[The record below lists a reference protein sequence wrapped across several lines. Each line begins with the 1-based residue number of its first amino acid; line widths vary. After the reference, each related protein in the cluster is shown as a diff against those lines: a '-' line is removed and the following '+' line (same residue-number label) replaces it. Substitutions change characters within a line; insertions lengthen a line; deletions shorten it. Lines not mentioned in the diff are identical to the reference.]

1 MKPKLRKKRE
11 FEIVSNL
18 SYADLDP
25 MMVDSFEG
33 DY

>member
-1 MKPKLRKKRE
+1 MKRKRNQE
-11 FEIVSNL
+11 YDIVSNL

-25 MMVDSFEG
+25 TMNDSDE